1 MKTAAATN
9 IASRQNPVKQ
19 GMVARGADNLETRYK
34 DMNGNEVFVSL
45 SILNDYLCPGG
56 NFAPQE
62 AYVYLKLCEMRR
74 LNPFERECYLVRYG
88 GKPTIVVG
96 KETYTKRAQRNPK
109 YKGRK
114 SGIVV
119 LNRKGDIEY
128 RKGELILKDE
138 ELVGGWCDVNV
149 DGYIDP
155 ISAVVSFSEYCQVDK
170 DTGAALSNWKTKP
183 CTMIHKVAV
192 VHALRDAFPDE
203 LGGMYCA
210 EELGM
215 EESEDNSIP
224 AGPTADAV
232 DAQYREVDPSQPGE
246 PDQEEAQSSFFDSED

>member
-1 MKTAAATN
+1 MRTATAPTAA
-9 IASRQNPVKQ
+9 SRPAPTKQ
-19 GMVARGADNLETRYK
+19 GLVTRGADNLETRYK
-34 DMNGNEVFVSL
+34 DMNGNEVSL
-45 SILNDYLCPGG
+45 SVSILNDYLCPGG
-56 NFAPQE
+56 NFTPAE
-62 AYVYLKLCEMRR
+62 AYVYLKLCEMRK
-74 LNPFERECYLVRYG
+74 LNPIERECYLVRYG
-88 GKPTIVVG
+88 GKPTIVIG
-96 KETYTKRAQRNPK
+96 KETYAKRAQRNPK

-119 LNRKGDIEY
+119 LNRKGEIEY
-128 RKGELILKDE
+128 RKGELILSGE
-138 ELVGGWCDVNV
+138 ELTGGWCDVNV

-170 DTGAALSNWKTKP
+170 GTGEALSNWKTKP

-215 EESEDNSIP
+215 EESEDNAIP
-224 AGPTADAV
+224 ANPMQDAV
-232 DAQYREVDPSQPGE
+232 DAQYREVETPEAGE
-246 PDQEEAQSSFFDSED
+246 PDQEEAQSSFFDDEA